1 MYLNCHTYYSLRFGT
16 FSEKEL
22 LRLAQENHVT
32 RLALTDINNTSAN
45 LNFVRLAPEYGIRPI
60 LGIDFRN
67 GVDQCYVGIAKN
79 NEGYLEL
86 NNFLSEHLH
95 KETAFSPIA
104 AQFENAYVVYPFEKV
119 VQNNQHG
126 FKEHEYIGVSIADLR
141 RLPFSRLLKL
151 KHKLVVQQPVTF
163 RNKAD
168 FNAHRLLRAIDN
180 NILLSKLDKAEEAKE
195 DEKMFPIE
203 NLAAAFSE
211 YPFILENTERLLNSC
226 SIHFDFSKKRL
237 PQNLE
242 TYTDSRKEDEE
253 MIERLCREGLPYRY
267 ENPGKD
273 IYDRLQKELRLI
285 KEKGFVSYFLIN
297 WDIVSE
303 ARRKGFFYVGRGS
316 GANSIVAYLLR
327 ITDVDPIDL
336 DLYFE
341 RFINLYRANPPDFDI
356 DFSHRDRPVMT
367 EYIFS
372 RFKHVALLGTYV
384 TFKERGVIRELGKVF
399 GLPKSEIDFLSEGRY
414 DVSKLDEVSRL
425 VIKYG
430 RLIKGMPNYL
440 SIHAGGILISEKP
453 LHWFSATNLPPK
465 GFPTTHYDMVIA
477 EDVGLYKFDILGQRG
492 LAKIKDSLEIIK
504 YNRPDI
510 DNTLDI
516 HNVKKF
522 IEDPVINDLVKTA
535 QCMGCFYV
543 ESPAMRM
550 LLKKLE
556 VDNYLGLVAAS
567 SIIRPGVAKSGMMR
581 EYILRHRDK
590 GRAEEKAHPVMM
602 KIMPE
607 TYGIMVYQEDV
618 IKVAN
623 IFAGL
628 DLGEADVLRRGMSGK
643 FRSRSAF
650 QKVRDKFFEN
660 CRKRKYDEE
669 LIKEIWEQI
678 ASFAGYAFAKGH
690 SASYAV
696 ESYQTLFLRAYF
708 PLEYMVAVLNNGG
721 GFYRPEFYVHEA
733 RMLGAAIHPPCIN
746 RSFDKNVI
754 YGTDIFLGFGYL
766 RELENRVSERILKE
780 RTANGN
786 FTSLEDF
793 LDRVFM
799 TIDQASILIRI
810 DAFRFTGINK
820 HQLLWKAYLFLNKNV
835 KIDHPKLFPPR
846 HQNFKIPQLN
856 TTKLETAFT
865 QMELLGFCLCSP
877 FDLLAEPPKN
887 NRCTKDLRRFL
898 NRHIDIYGYLV
909 TVKNTTT
916 HNGKRMH
923 FATMID
929 QEGQVFDTV
938 LFPPVAARYYFRGRG
953 VYRFYGKVVSE
964 FGFLSIEVIK
974 MLKQDYIPDPRYA
987 DMKTSVRVFQ
997 QKDSYKVDTNVVP
1010 TTRKKPSAHKFVPII
1025 H

>member
-1 MYLNCHTYYSLRFGT
+1 M
-16 FSEKEL
+16 
-22 LRLAQENHVT
+22 RLAQENHVT